1 MATRRFV
8 KLYFKKDEDIWIEVM
23 NAEENIEVLEKIRKS
38 VMVDG
43 YMLIGWEEWYND
55 DLSFSKDRTEYRITD

>member
-8 KLYFKKDEDIWIEVM
+8 KLYFKKDDDIWIEVM
-23 NAEENIEVLEKIRKS
+23 NAEETIEVLEKIRKS

-55 DLSFSKDRTEYRITD
+55 DLSFSNSKTEYRITD